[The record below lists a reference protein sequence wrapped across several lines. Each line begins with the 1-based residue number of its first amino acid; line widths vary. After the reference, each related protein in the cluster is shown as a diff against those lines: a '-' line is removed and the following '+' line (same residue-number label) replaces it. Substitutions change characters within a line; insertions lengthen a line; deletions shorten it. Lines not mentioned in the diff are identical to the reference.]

1 MRVLEET
8 GEPMTPTEVSNA
20 LGESTNMRM
29 PSLAEER
36 GVALSTTLLDQLD
49 LPFMGPIEDERHDP
63 SLTLC
68 RLANRRRYMMSR

>member
-8 GEPMTPTEVSNA
+8 GEPMMPTEVSNA
-20 LGESTNMRM
+20 LGESTNMLM

-36 GVALSTTLLDQLD
+36 GVALSTTLLDRLD
-49 LPFMGPIEDERHDP
+49 LPFMGPIEDGRHCS